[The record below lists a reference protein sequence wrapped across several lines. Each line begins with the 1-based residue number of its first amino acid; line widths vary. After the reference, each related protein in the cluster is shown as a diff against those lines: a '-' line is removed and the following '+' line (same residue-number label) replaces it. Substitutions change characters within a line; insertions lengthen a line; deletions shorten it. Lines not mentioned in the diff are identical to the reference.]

1 MKNDW
6 IMFKIFKQKTKEE
19 CMCEKYTQ
27 LMHRAYKLAL
37 VDKER
42 SDRINAKAKK
52 ILSELR
58 PMHYPEVEDW
68 ATDY

>member
-1 MKNDW
+1 
-6 IMFKIFKQKTKEE
+6 
-19 CMCEKYTQ
+19 MCEKYTQ

-58 PMHYPEVEDW
+58 RMHYPEVEDW

>member
-1 MKNDW
+1 
-6 IMFKIFKQKTKEE
+6 
-19 CMCEKYTQ
+19 
-27 LMHRAYKLAL
+27 MHRSYKLAL
-37 VDKER
+37 VNNER

-58 PMHYPEVEDW
+58 RMHYPEVEDW